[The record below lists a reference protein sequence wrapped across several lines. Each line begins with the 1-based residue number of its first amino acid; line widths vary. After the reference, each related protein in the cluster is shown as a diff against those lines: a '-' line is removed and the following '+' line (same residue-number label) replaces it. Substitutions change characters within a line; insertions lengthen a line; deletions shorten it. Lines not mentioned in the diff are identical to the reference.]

1 MTKIALILVLLF
13 PLMMHALA
21 QHFSIAFATR
31 VLIYAMAAA
40 SLNLVLGYGGMVSFG
55 HAAFFG
61 AGAYVTGILAVEG
74 LRSAWI
80 AWPAAAAVAALA
92 ALLIGAMSLRTRG
105 VYFIM
110 ITLAFAQVIYY

>member
-1 MTKIALILVLLF
+1 MKKTIFVLGLAVAF
-13 PLMMHALA
+13 PLVMNALD
-21 QHFSIAFATR
+21 QAFYIGFGAR

-80 AWPAAAAVAALA
+80 AWW
-92 ALLIGAMSLRTRG
+92 IGAGISISTR
-105 VYFIM
+105 
-110 ITLAFAQVIYY
+110 